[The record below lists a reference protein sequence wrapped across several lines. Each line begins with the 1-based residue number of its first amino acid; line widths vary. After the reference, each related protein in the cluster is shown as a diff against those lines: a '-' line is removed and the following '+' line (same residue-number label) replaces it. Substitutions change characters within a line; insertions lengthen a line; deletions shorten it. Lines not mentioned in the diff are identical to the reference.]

1 MTRNA
6 SARAMVGGGLRR
18 ASQGFT
24 GLHRAC
30 GRVALSVCRHVAE
43 GGLGGSQMGGDCEPD
58 DGWDGLEG
66 WIMDGSWLDHG
77 WMTEE

>member
-1 MTRNA
+1 MP
-6 SARAMVGGGLRR
+6 ARALDGWWR
-18 ASQGFT
+18 ASQGFQVR
-24 GLHRAC
+24 RAC

-43 GGLGGSQMGGDCEPD
+43 GELGGSQMGGDWEPD